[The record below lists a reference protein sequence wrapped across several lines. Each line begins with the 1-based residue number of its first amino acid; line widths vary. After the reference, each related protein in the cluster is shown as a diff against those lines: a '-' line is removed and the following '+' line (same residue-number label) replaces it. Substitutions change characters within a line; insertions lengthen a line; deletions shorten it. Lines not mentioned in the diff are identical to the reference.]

1 MQFSLLEAITGA
13 QGKAAGIFHA
23 DLARLLLSATYDDW
37 ASVRWITAPPAEQF
51 LRDLQCLGETLI
63 LL

>member
-1 MQFSLLEAITGA
+1 MRLSLLEAITGA

-23 DLARLLLSATYDDW
+23 DLARLLLSATHDDW
-37 ASVRWITAPPAEQF
+37 ASARWIAAPPVEQF
-51 LRDLQCLGETLI
+51 LSDLQRLGEMLI